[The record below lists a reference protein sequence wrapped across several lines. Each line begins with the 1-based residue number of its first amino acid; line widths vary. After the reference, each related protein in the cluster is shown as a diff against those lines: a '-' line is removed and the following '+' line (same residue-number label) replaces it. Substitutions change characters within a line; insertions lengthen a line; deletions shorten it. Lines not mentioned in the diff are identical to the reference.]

1 MPPYDRTSFNDC
13 DLVFGADAVD
23 SDETLV
29 DHAVGLRFLPDAP
42 AMRNKPDN
50 EAIAGASIHREF
62 RESFCGQSKDSSAP
76 GGLKVFA

>member
-1 MPPYDRTSFNDC
+1 MPSYDRTSFNDC

-29 DHAVGLRFLPDAP
+29 DHAVDCAFPQTPR

-62 RESFCGQSKDSSAP
+62 RESFCGQSKNLSVPSE
-76 GGLKVFA
+76 LKVFA